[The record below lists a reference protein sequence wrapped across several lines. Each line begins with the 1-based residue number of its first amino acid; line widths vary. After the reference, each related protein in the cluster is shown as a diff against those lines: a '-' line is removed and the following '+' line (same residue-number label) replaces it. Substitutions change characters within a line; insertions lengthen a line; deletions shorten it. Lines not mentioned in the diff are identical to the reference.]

1 MFTLGISADFPLLI
15 GCGGSSFLSEKSRR
29 PLADRLVRR
38 ERPFPFEW
46 GEDSQSLELDDTE
59 EARFRP
65 CTLTGGAA
73 ATLLFLLPG
82 GRDLGTAAGDLER
95 DRDEEPDQSL

>member
-1 MFTLGISADFPLLI
+1 MGISFAFPLLI

-29 PLADRLVRR
+29 PLADRLIRR

-65 CTLTGGAA
+65 LTGGAV
-73 ATLLFLLPG
+73 ATPLFLLPG
-82 GRDLGTAAGDLER
+82 GRDLVTAAGDLER
-95 DRDEEPDQSL
+95 ERDEEPDQSLQR